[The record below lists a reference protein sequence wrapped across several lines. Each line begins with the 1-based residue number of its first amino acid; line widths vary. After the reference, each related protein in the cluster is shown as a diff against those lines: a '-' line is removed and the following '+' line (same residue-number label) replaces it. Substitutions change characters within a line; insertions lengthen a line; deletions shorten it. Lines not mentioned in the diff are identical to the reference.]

1 MDFTEVLGLRT
12 RYVRVGRGPEVVI
25 LHGWGGR
32 IESVAPVTNALSSVA
47 SVLTVDLPGFGDTAN
62 PPQPWGVAEYTRWV
76 LALMDR
82 FEIAAASIV
91 GHSNGGRIA
100 IKLGAEHPDRVV
112 RLVLIDAAGIRPRR
126 TAKYYLKVY
135 SAKTV
140 KHLGPRLGPLGRRM
154 QRRIAARMA
163 SSDYASAGEL
173 RPTFVKLVNEDLT
186 ELLPDIKAPTLLIWG
201 EADDATPLADGRTM
215 ERLIPDAALIVFPG
229 AGHYSYLDDPVRFAA
244 IARNFLST
252 TIDAG
257 TT

>member
-1 MDFTEVLGLRT
+1 
-12 RYVRVGRGPEVVI
+12 
-25 LHGWGGR
+25 
-32 IESVAPVTNALSSVA
+32 
-47 SVLTVDLPGFGDTAN
+47 
-62 PPQPWGVAEYTRWV
+62 
-76 LALMDR
+76 
-82 FEIAAASIV
+82 
-91 GHSNGGRIA
+91 
-100 IKLGAEHPDRVV
+100 
-112 RLVLIDAAGIRPRR
+112 LIDAAGIRPRR

-244 IARNFLST
+244 IARNFRST